1 MFESPILQIERLIL
15 FPEREKK
22 EQVQAPAQAH
32 QNNKEFEALLPVV
45 GDESRR
51 PRRST
56 RINESVDEA
65 DVKKDAK

>member
-22 EQVQAPAQAH
+22 EQVQAPAH
-32 QNNKEFEALLPVV
+32 QNNKEFEALLPVA